1 MNDCNNVSDT
11 STQFFRLT
19 GQFGLPDN
27 QRIIDPKKG
36 PVKRTANVRKLP
48 KLPKNPPTRNDRSV
62 ESAR

>member
-1 MNDCNNVSDT
+1 M

-62 ESAR
+62 DSAR